1 LVKSEKHGL
10 TAPFFICVEFCKNEK
25 LINEK
30 GTFCHKFPHFLGKG
44 KIIPI
49 SEYFWKLFGHI
60 STFGGGGGAAGILL
74 TSFCAFWTGYTN
86 MSSFN
91 AKSLLGSSH
100 VTQHQNFEK
109 KYWLPSPNSC

>member
-1 LVKSEKHGL
+1 VYPLVKSEKHGL

-60 STFGGGGGAAGILL
+60 STFGGGGEGQRA
-74 TSFCAFWTGYTN
+74 FCLPAFVHFGQAIQTCHHLMLN
-86 MSSFN
+86 
-91 AKSLLGSSH
+91 
-100 VTQHQNFEK
+100 
-109 KYWLPSPNSC
+109 PSWDPRM